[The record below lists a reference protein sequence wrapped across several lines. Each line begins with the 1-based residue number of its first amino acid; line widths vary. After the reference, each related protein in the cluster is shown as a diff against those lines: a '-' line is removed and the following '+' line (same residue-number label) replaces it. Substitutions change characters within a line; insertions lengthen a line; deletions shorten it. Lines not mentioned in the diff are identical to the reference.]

1 MIILK
6 TEYPY
11 VERNG
16 FANYKMIKY
25 YAEDEKGCRYKVENQ
40 QTHKIL
46 DEAICLYPCNFTY
59 KALEQ
64 KCEKQPS
71 ILLEDE
77 KTLSDRKRPNK
88 KETKIEKIETAVEV
102 KGSSTPMEERF
113 EVEGS
118 VSPDDVIVEKE
129 AAIEELTEIEDVV
142 EELGEENK
150 DEEGEQNNELYKED

>member
-1 MIILK
+1 MITLK

-59 KALEQ
+59 KASEQ
-64 KCEKQPS
+64 KCEKQFS
-71 ILLEDE
+71 ILIEEE
-77 KTLSDRKRPNK
+77 KSDKKRQPK
-88 KETKIEKIETAVEV
+88 KERIEIEVNVEPMIKMVEEEPKIKEDAEV
-102 KGSSTPMEERF
+102 GEE
-113 EVEGS
+113 
-118 VSPDDVIVEKE
+118 I
-129 AAIEELTEIEDVV
+129 AIEEQETALEEIA
-142 EELGEENK
+142 EELGEEKENK
-150 DEEGEQNNELYKED
+150 DEEGEDENELYKED

>member
-1 MIILK
+1 MITLK
-6 TEYPY
+6 KEYPY

-25 YAEDEKGCRYKVENQ
+25 YAEDEKGRRYKVENQ

-64 KCEKQPS
+64 KCEKQFS
-71 ILLEDE
+71 ILIEEE
-77 KTLSDRKRPNK
+77 KNDKKRQPK
-88 KETKIEKIETAVEV
+88 KERIEIEVNVEPIVKMVEEEPKIIEDTEV
-102 KGSSTPMEERF
+102 GEE
-113 EVEGS
+113 
-118 VSPDDVIVEKE
+118 I
-129 AAIEELTEIEDVV
+129 AIEEQETAL
-142 EELGEENK
+142 EETAEGLGEENENK